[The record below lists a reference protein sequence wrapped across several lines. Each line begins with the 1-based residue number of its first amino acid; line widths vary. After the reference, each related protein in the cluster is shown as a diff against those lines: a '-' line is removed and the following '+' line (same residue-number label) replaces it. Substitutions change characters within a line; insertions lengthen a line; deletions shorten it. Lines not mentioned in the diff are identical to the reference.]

1 METRVSLL
9 LDAIRR
15 INSRL
20 ELNSVLGT
28 IMDAAKVIMDAE
40 ASSLMMLDTG
50 TQELIITLPTG
61 PVSAEIS
68 GLRIPPGKGLAGWVA
83 TTGEPLIANDATR
96 DPRFF
101 GDVSKTA
108 FRTRN
113 VICVPLRDSQGHVTG
128 VLQAVNRRADGLF
141 EQNDIP
147 IFAAF
152 ADQAAIAIE
161 KTRLYQASLEK
172 ERLEQQ
178 LSLAREIQVGFWPK
192 TIPSYERVTLA
203 GKSWP
208 ASQVGGD
215 YYDVVPLDSNRCALV
230 VADVSGKG
238 IPAAMIMA
246 AVRGALRTQ
255 MESQASMSDM
265 TAALNRMLVR
275 DTPIEKYLT
284 LFWAILDVESL
295 ELTYIN
301 AGHNP
306 PILLDPA
313 TGEVALLEEGGA
325 VLGLLPDLSFSSH
338 RRLLAPGEIL
348 VMYTDGIVEAQN
360 EKEEMYGNDRLL
372 AQTRAACGCDAQVA
386 LELIERDV
394 IAFGAGAPQYDDAT
408 LVIAKVKG

>member
-1 METRVSLL
+1 MESRFALL
-9 LDAIRR
+9 LEAIRR

-20 ELNSVLGT
+20 ELGSVLGA
-28 IMDAAKVIMDAE
+28 IMDAAKVIMDTE
-40 ASSLMMLDTG
+40 ASSLMMLDVETR
-50 TQELIITLPTG
+50 ELIVTLPTG
-61 PVSAEIS
+61 PVSAQIS

-83 TTGEPLIANDATR
+83 TTGEPLIANEATK
-96 DPRFF
+96 DPRFY
-101 GDVSKTA
+101 GDLAKNT

-113 VICVPLRDSQGHVTG
+113 LICVPLKDSQGQITG
-128 VLQAVNRRADGLF
+128 VLQAVNRRNGRLF
-141 EQNDIP
+141 DESDVP
-147 IFAAF
+147 IFSAF

-161 KTRLYQASLEK
+161 KSRLYEASLEK

-178 LSLAREIQVGFWPK
+178 LALAREIQVGFWPK
-192 TIPSYERVTLA
+192 TIPDYARVTLA

-215 YYDVVPLDSNRCALV
+215 YYDVVPIDAGRCALV

-255 MESQASMSDM
+255 MESSASMSEV

-284 LFWAILDVESL
+284 LFWAILDVTTL

-306 PILLDPA
+306 PVVYSSHEGKTVLLS
-313 TGEVALLEEGGA
+313 EGGP
-325 VLGLLPDLSFSSH
+325 VLGLLDDLEFPSS
-338 RRLLAPGEIL
+338 RRTLRSGDLL

-360 EKEEMYGNDRLL
+360 TEEEMYGMNRLL
-372 AQTRAACGCDAQVA
+372 GMIASAAGCDAAAA
-386 LELIERDV
+386 LNLIERDV
-394 IAFGAGAPQYDDAT
+394 ARFSAGAPQYDDAT
-408 LVIAKVKG
+408 LLIAQVCG